1 MVLSI
6 LVTILEVV
14 PVQGVQAEILVEVT
28 IVAVEVTIVAV
39 GMTEVDVEADVEA
52 DVEVEVTESV
62 AAEPGGS

>member
-1 MVLSI
+1 VVLSI

-28 IVAVEVTIVAV
+28 IVAA

-52 DVEVEVTESV
+52 DVEEVTES
-62 AAEPGGS
+62 